1 MVGLRKCSPQDEA
14 EDKSRDCPEGCLAL
28 LMHLG
33 PKWVQNWDAAVPFCA
48 TSLRI
53 FFSCWVSPLVKFLVC
68 ALPQARIS
76 AAYQGLRAVSL
87 LQSEAVVWC

>member
-14 EDKSRDCPEGCLAL
+14 EDKSRDCPEGCPAL

-48 TSLRI
+48 SSLRI
-53 FFSCWVSPLVKFLVC
+53 FLSCCVSPLVKFLVC
-68 ALPQARIS
+68 ALSQARIS
-76 AAYQGLRAVSL
+76 AAFQGLRAVSL